1 MKDAIT
7 YTRFVITDHLNNI
20 IQTYVRKINRENS
33 DLDDRT
39 AINDLFV
46 IANVGTSARRI
57 VKCNK
62 DTLNT
67 PYEAGLTAGIDT
79 GTAIISMGSV
89 NYGVILFLPDGGV
102 STAPFVCKK
111 TNGAWGDWVRIAT
124 DVDLYGVGTTI
135 KSGDDLNNYSTPG
148 HYYSSS
154 ATISGTL
161 AHCPYTTAGF
171 SLDVS
176 YNASSAYLW
185 QEIRS
190 RGNGA
195 IHFRTCSDGTWNPW
209 QKVTTTTVN

>member
-1 MKDAIT
+1 MSS
-7 YTRFVITDHLNNI
+7 
-20 IQTYVRKINRENS
+20 ENS

-39 AINDLFV
+39 AIDDLFA
-46 IANVGTSARRI
+46 IADVGRTARRI

-67 PYEAGLTAGIDT
+67 PYKAGFTSGIDT

-89 NYGVILFLPDGGV
+89 NYGTIFYLTDGGTA
-102 STAPFVCKK
+102 TAPYICKK
-111 TNGAWGDWVRIAT
+111 TNGTWGDWKRIIT
-124 DVDLYGVGTTI
+124 GDDLYSVGTAI
-135 KSGDDLNNYSTPG
+135 KSGEDLNNYTTPG
-148 HYYSSS
+148 HYCSGS
-154 ATISGTL
+154 AAISGTL

-185 QEIRS
+185 QEIKT

-195 IHFRTCSDGTWNPW
+195 IHFRTCSEGTWNPW
-209 QKVTTTTVN
+209 QKVTTTVN